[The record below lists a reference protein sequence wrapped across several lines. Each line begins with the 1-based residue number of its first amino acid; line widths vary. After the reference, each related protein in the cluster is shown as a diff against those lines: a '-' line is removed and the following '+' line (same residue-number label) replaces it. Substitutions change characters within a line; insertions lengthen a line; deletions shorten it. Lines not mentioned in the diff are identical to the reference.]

1 MKKEKRKVEEL
12 DTETTFA
19 DMNVDGFRWYDPAKK
34 KGKGLDQV
42 QVTKKEYRSMIKGAL
57 SALVPVL
64 IITVL
69 IYRKV
74 RDSSLQLQERQL
86 QTHLL

>member
-1 MKKEKRKVEEL
+1 MKREKRKVEEL

-69 IYRKV
+69 IFIALFCVAYLWL
-74 RDSSLQLQERQL
+74 S
-86 QTHLL
+86 